1 MQEYFASGNNHVYY
15 SWSKDDILNDT
26 GMIVKP
32 YFSIIRQIKNHIT
45 NESVY
50 AYVEVQ
56 ENVKW
61 LNDVI
66 ESINEDTYVTL
77 FYKDNMIYSNST
89 YEKELQKIEVDFRE
103 MKNSIKQEVPV
114 ESSKYVVYTRELDN
128 APYQVMFVKEK
139 GPEVT
144 FLINTIQ

>member
-1 MQEYFASGNNHVYY
+1 M
-15 SWSKDDILNDT
+15 
-26 GMIVKP
+26 
-32 YFSIIRQIKNHIT
+32 
-45 NESVY
+45 
-50 AYVEVQ
+50 
-56 ENVKW
+56 
-61 LNDVI
+61 I

-139 GPEVT
+139 V
-144 FLINTIQ
+144 